1 MKEREKMQLMYD
13 VEYVQNLIN
22 ENIEL
27 KKASKSDLY
36 YLNQAAILDS
46 QIKDLQDA
54 VLERDLMLVEKDNQ
68 INELE
73 LALSRTEFEVAE
85 LTEEIEEKYNR
96 INDLADTLDTIRSI
110 CEKGL

>member
-1 MKEREKMQLMYD
+1 MQLLYD
-13 VEYVQNLIN
+13 TKFVQDLLNKIS
-22 ENIEL
+22 EL
-27 KKASKSDLY
+27 EQAVNATKSDQY
-36 YLNQAAILDS
+36 YLNQLALLDDV
-46 QIKDLQDA
+46 IK
-54 VLERDLMLVEKDNQ
+54 EKDNQ

-96 INDLADTLDTIRSI
+96 ISDLADTLDTIRSI

>member
-1 MKEREKMQLMYD
+1 MKEREKMQLLYD

-27 KKASKSDLY
+27 KKASKSDQY
-36 YLNQAAILDS
+36 HLNQLALLDDV
-46 QIKDLQDA
+46 IK
-54 VLERDLMLVEKDNQ
+54 EKDNQ

-96 INDLADTLDTIRSI
+96 ISDLADTLDTIRSI